1 MKNISTAVIIGGCTL
16 LFIIAIRS
24 TTQNRHLETQVAAQK
39 ELILQKDQL
48 IDSLHS
54 ELFHAGTIIGRT
66 ELTLDYLNEVNP
78 RAFIQFSQY
87 YDHETE

>member
-1 MKNISTAVIIGGCTL
+1 MSSAIIIGGCAL

-24 TTQNRHLETQVAAQK
+24 TTQNRQLETQVAAQK

-48 IDSLHS
+48 IDSLHA
-54 ELFHAGTIIGRT
+54 ELFNASTIIGRT
-66 ELTLDYLNEVNP
+66 ELTLDYLNSVNP
-78 RAFIQFSQY
+78 KAFVQFGQY

>member
-1 MKNISTAVIIGGCTL
+1 MKKMSSAIIIGGCAL

-24 TTQNRHLETQVAAQK
+24 TTQNRQLETQVAAQK

-48 IDSLHS
+48 IDSLHA
-54 ELFHAGTIIGRT
+54 ELFNASTIIGRT
-66 ELTLDYLNEVNP
+66 ELTLDYLNSVNP
-78 RAFIQFSQY
+78 QAFVQFSRY

>member
-1 MKNISTAVIIGGCTL
+1 MKKISSAIIIGGCAL

-24 TTQNRHLETQVAAQK
+24 TTQNRQLETQVAAQK

-48 IDSLHS
+48 IDSLHA
-54 ELFHAGTIIGRT
+54 ELFNASTIIGRT
-66 ELTLDYLNEVNP
+66 ELTLDYLNSVNP
-78 RAFIQFSQY
+78 KAFVQFGQY

>member
-1 MKNISTAVIIGGCTL
+1 MKKMSSAIIIGGCAL

-24 TTQNRHLETQVAAQK
+24 TTQNRQLETQVAAQK

-48 IDSLHS
+48 IDSLHA
-54 ELFHAGTIIGRT
+54 ELFNASTIIGRT
-66 ELTLDYLNEVNP
+66 ELTLDYLNSVNP
-78 RAFIQFSQY
+78 KAFVQFGQY